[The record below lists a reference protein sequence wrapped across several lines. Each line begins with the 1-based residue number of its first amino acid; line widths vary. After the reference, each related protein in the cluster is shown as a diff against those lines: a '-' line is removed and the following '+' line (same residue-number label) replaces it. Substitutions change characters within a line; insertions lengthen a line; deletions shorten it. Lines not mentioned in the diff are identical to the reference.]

1 MMKKLLFLWLFFAVL
16 FAACT
21 DDDDNGGEIPM
32 PEVNKVKMIV
42 VNEGLF
48 NTGTADISV
57 VYEDGTTIWNA
68 FERANGVPMGDVAQ
82 SITYINGKYF
92 VALNGSGKIEVVE
105 PETFKSIG
113 TILYTQKGKPRFM
126 APINDTVAIVSDI
139 QGQLV
144 RVNTSDYSVIEYI
157 PLATNWGVEKIVKIG
172 DKLFGANPAGKG
184 IAVFDIDN
192 ISEAGKRIIPVL
204 VKDNAKTSKM
214 HLDKNNK
221 LWVLTTGTN
230 TQKESC
236 VFWNCIDPDTEE
248 VLDVVEIPF
257 LKKGDPNLKIDSP
270 MAGGFLYYRSDIS
283 GDKSTIYFSMNA
295 CTDVENGTYQ
305 LVVFE
310 LNVDTKAYKLYRKTL
325 GVTNMYGM
333 GVSPDGEVYVCDAI
347 DYAAQRGY
355 LRHFYANGSETAVK
369 VGVYPRMIW
378 FTENET
384 PSVK

>member
-192 ISEAGKRIIPVL
+192 I
-204 VKDNAKTSKM
+204 
-214 HLDKNNK
+214 
-221 LWVLTTGTN
+221 
-230 TQKESC
+230 
-236 VFWNCIDPDTEE
+236 
-248 VLDVVEIPF
+248 
-257 LKKGDPNLKIDSP
+257 
-270 MAGGFLYYRSDIS
+270 
-283 GDKSTIYFSMNA
+283 
-295 CTDVENGTYQ
+295 
-305 LVVFE
+305 
-310 LNVDTKAYKLYRKTL
+310 
-325 GVTNMYGM
+325 
-333 GVSPDGEVYVCDAI
+333 
-347 DYAAQRGY
+347 
-355 LRHFYANGSETAVK
+355 
-369 VGVYPRMIW
+369 
-378 FTENET
+378 
-384 PSVK
+384 